1 MKIDYNQSF
10 GSQHR
15 KNMKTEINKLVV
27 EALEELNE
35 ELDVDYLKNITDE
48 TEIFGGD
55 DALDSLSLVRLVTA
69 VEMSVNDRYDSNV
82 LLASEKAMSMR
93 NSPYRTVASLTAFII
108 EELEGEKS

>member
-1 MKIDYNQSF
+1 MKE
-10 GSQHR
+10 
-15 KNMKTEINKLVV
+15 EISGLIA

-35 ELDVDYLKNITDE
+35 ELDYDYLKSINDE

-69 VEMSVNDRYDSNV
+69 VEMSVNEKYDANV

-93 NSPYRTVASLTAFII
+93 NSPYRNVASLTEFIVT
-108 EELEGEKS
+108 ELKSEAS

>member
-1 MKIDYNQSF
+1 MKAEV
-10 GSQHR
+10 R
-15 KNMKTEINKLVV
+15 KLVV

-35 ELDVDYLKNITDE
+35 ELDYDYLKNVTDE

-69 VEMSVNDRYDSNV
+69 VEISVNEEFDSNV

-93 NSPYRTVASLTAFII
+93 NSPYRNVAALTEFII
-108 EELEGEKS
+108 AELEGEAS